1 MPALTSEVIGGMIT
15 PALLIS
21 ATGTLVLSTSNRLS
35 RVVDRVRALTTE
47 AERSLTG
54 TPPGSAP
61 SAEEARDPRR
71 TVLISRQL
79 ERLTRRALMLRASMT
94 ALYASIGLFIG
105 TSLAVGLAVLMDW
118 AFVLP
123 VCLALAGA
131 CSFLYGSV
139 LLLLEARAAVVSTLE
154 EMEYA
159 RELVTGEAGPRAT
172 G

>member
-35 RVVDRVRALTTE
+35 RVVDRVRALTAE
-47 AERSLTG
+47 AEASREGARTA
-54 TPPGSAP
+54 PP
-61 SAEEARDPRR
+61 AEETRDPRR

-105 TSLAVGLAVLMDW
+105 TSLAVGLAVLMEW
-118 AFVLP
+118 NFVLP
-123 VCLALAGA
+123 VALALAGA

-159 RELVTGEAGPRAT
+159 RELVTGEAGPRTT